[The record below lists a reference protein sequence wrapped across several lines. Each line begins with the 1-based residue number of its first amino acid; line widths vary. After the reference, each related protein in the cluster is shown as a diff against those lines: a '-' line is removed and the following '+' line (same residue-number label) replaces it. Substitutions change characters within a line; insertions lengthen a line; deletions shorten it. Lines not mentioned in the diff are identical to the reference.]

1 MSDLIENPSPTGL
14 KKGPEPSE
22 TACGVRYRTVIE
34 SSIVAVSEYYSD
46 SSGPILRGF
55 EGSGVMQ
62 ENASAGEKGRAWISL
77 LVARSSLCLGVMPS
91 LFLLAMLWGDHLLLV
106 GFEATACRLHW
117 TYSWGSDTS
126 HLPWPFNQRPLVTLC
141 CKPRRSLAA
150 ASSTSTAIGDRGVWK
165 LACPSNLS
173 QTTPPK

>member
-34 SSIVAVSEYYSD
+34 SSIVAVSEYYYTD

-62 ENASAGEKGRAWISL
+62 ENASAGEKGAAADPWISL

-91 LFLLAMLWGDHLLLV
+91 LFLLALWGDHLLLV
-106 GFEATACRLHW
+106 GFEASACRLHW
-117 TYSWGSDTS
+117 TYSWGSDI
-126 HLPWPFNQRPLVTLC
+126 HPIFRGH
-141 CKPRRSLAA
+141 
-150 ASSTSTAIGDRGVWK
+150 STNV
-165 LACPSNLS
+165 P
-173 QTTPPK
+173 

>member
-1 MSDLIENPSPTGL
+1 MHEFYRFGSWTLFIKVLTFWCGSHVASWQRAESCL
-14 KKGPEPSE
+14 LAAAGPEPSE

-117 TYSWGSDTS
+117 TYSWGSDI
-126 HLPWPFNQRPLVTLC
+126 HPIFRGH
-141 CKPRRSLAA
+141 
-150 ASSTSTAIGDRGVWK
+150 STNV
-165 LACPSNLS
+165 P
-173 QTTPPK
+173 